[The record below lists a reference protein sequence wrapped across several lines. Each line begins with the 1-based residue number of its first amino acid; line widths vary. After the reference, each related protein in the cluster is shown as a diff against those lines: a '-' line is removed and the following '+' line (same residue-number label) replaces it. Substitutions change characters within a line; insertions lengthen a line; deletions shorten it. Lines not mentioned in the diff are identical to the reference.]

1 MISQNLVPQNP
12 NVQNNRA
19 LSKYVFKNYQKDK
32 SKKNNKERIRQNKNH
47 QENQEIKQVKFL
59 KMKPQLTRIKL
70 SRGLK
75 QHIRH
80 R

>member
-1 MISQNLVPQNP
+1 MQE
-12 NVQNNRA
+12 
-19 LSKYVFKNYQKDK
+19 KNHKG
-32 SKKNNKERIRQNKNH
+32 RIRQNKNY
-47 QENQEIKQVKFL
+47 QEKLENETKFL

-75 QHIRH
+75 QCIRH